1 MDHAVDNCRPLF
13 ITEVNIARPGYCK
26 KCPLAC
32 DRDQWDILDLRE
44 SRPRNNTFFVA
55 EVFVTLEC
63 LLYKFVLIYCIF
75 PQNCIARA
83 LYDNVAESP
92 DELAFR
98 RGDILT
104 VLEQNTAGLEGWW
117 LCSLKGRQGICPG
130 NRLRILPGV
139 YDTGSGVT
147 TLSSLTQQSN
157 SPPSNLTANTPSAAH
172 LRATA
177 TSPGP
182 RNNQRPL
189 SNKVVTPRRVGDVYT
204 YDTPRTLTSSPQQM
218 DYDVPPTR
226 HSPHDS
232 GGLRL
237 TRSSSL
243 RYDTPRPL
251 QRSSLEQYDV
261 PRPQYDSPK
270 VRPLYDSP
278 RPQHQQQQHYDSP
291 RPQIDNAHTSSP
303 PPKSMIKGVRGGLP
317 RTDLHLQNQQKIL
330 QQQQQQHQEYDVPRP
345 ANLTLNTN
353 TYDVPPSDRS
363 SGVSVMSCESTQSHL
378 STSSSASSIAASESL
393 SLSSFGGSSNRSSL
407 ESHDVYDIPPSARPV
422 SISQKPKLPPREN
435 KDPRG
440 GECYDVPRS
449 AALFGNSNTYDTPPM
464 RAGVGTTVLRGGEGV
479 YDVPPQVCR
488 DVKQSDTVDSAPCR
502 LSSGSDSSAGELDI
516 TSKELHLELDS
527 ALDILMKYQQ
537 EVYSA
542 IEKVATVNSGKNWQ
556 QEEPVVDIRSLV
568 GRLQQA
574 LHDILAFAQGASGNA
589 AKSGEK
595 GIARRLQKLIE
606 PMSKS
611 AAVMDVIFTQFQSE
625 GNKAGLSRNVT
636 AEQLSQLAVLGQS
649 LTEEVRHLANIIQS
663 NANLIFKKAETINA
677 LSKNKQYDD
686 DEKTPVQ
693 ERPLPDLPQK
703 KSLTENTYE
712 NNEART
718 WLDDYDYVNLEA
730 RESLEREHEEIKK
743 ELPAQLR
750 KSFDNL
756 VKQSQIIVDSDHEK
770 ALTKG
775 NVAAPNS
782 NKQANIVLDANDRQV
797 VNFYGNQGEIHLQHL
812 NTAID
817 AFLLTVEN
825 NQPPKVFI
833 AHSKFVILN
842 AHKLVYI
849 GDTVH
854 RNVKNAELRTRVLNC
869 SNALCDA
876 MKNTVSAAKTAA
888 LQFPSV
894 GAVQSMVDAF
904 VSVSHLAYNLKQAIS
919 SNLL

>member
-1 MDHAVDNCRPLF
+1 MVGDTGFNANMK
-13 ITEVNIARPGYCK
+13 G
-26 KCPLAC
+26 
-32 DRDQWDILDLRE
+32 
-44 SRPRNNTFFVA
+44 
-55 EVFVTLEC
+55 
-63 LLYKFVLIYCIF
+63 
-75 PQNCIARA
+75 NCIARA

-98 RGDILT
+98 RGDVLT

-147 TLSSLTQQSN
+147 TLSSLTVQSG
-157 SPPSNLTANTPSAAH
+157 SPSSNLSINSPSAAH
-172 LRATA
+172 LRPTS

-182 RNNQRPL
+182 RNHERPL

-243 RYDTPRPL
+243 RYDSPRPL

-261 PRPQYDSPK
+261 PRPQYDTPK
-270 VRPLYDSP
+270 IRPLYDSP
-278 RPQHQQQQHYDSP
+278 RPQQQNQQHYDSP
-291 RPQIDNAHTSSP
+291 RPQTDNAHLSSP
-303 PPKSMIKGVRGGLP
+303 PPKSLIKGIRGGQP
-317 RTDLHLQNQQKIL
+317 RSDLYLQNQQKI
-330 QQQQQQHQEYDVPRP
+330 QQQQQQQQQEYDVPRP
-345 ANLTLNTN
+345 SNMALLNTN
-353 TYDVPPSDRS
+353 TYDVPSGDRS

-435 KDPRG
+435 KDSRG

-449 AALFGNSNTYDTPPM
+449 AARFGNSTYDTPPI
-464 RAGVGTTVLRGGEGV
+464 RVVGDVTQVRGGEGV

-488 DVKQSDTVDSAPCR
+488 DVKQLDSVDSVPCR
-502 LSSGSDSSAGELDI
+502 LSSGSDSSAGEFDVS
-516 TSKELHLELDS
+516 SKELHLELDS

-589 AKSGEK
+589 AKSGNK
-595 GIARRLQKLIE
+595 GISRMLLKLIE

-625 GNKAGLSRNVT
+625 GNKATLSRNVT

-663 NANLIFKKAETINA
+663 NANLIFKKAETINT
-677 LSKNKQYDD
+677 LSKNKQNEDE
-686 DEKTPVQ
+686 EKTPVQ
-693 ERPLPDLPQK
+693 ERPLPELPEK
-703 KSLTENTYE
+703 KSATENIYE

-756 VKQSQIIVDSDHEK
+756 VKQSQVIVDSDHEK
-770 ALTKG
+770 VLNKG
-775 NVAAPNS
+775 NVSVPVS
-782 NKQANIVLDANDRQV
+782 NKQASITLDANDRQV
-797 VNFYGNQGEIHLQHL
+797 VHFYGNQGEIHLQHL

-904 VSVSHLAYNLKQAIS
+904 VSVSLLAYNLKQAVS
-919 SNLL
+919 AHNV